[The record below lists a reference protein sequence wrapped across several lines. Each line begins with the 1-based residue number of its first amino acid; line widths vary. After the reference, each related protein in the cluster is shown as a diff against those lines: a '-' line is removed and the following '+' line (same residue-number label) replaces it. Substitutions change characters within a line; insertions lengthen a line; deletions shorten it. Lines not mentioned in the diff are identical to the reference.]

1 MIALPLFGVA
11 LLSVLLVDILLTV
24 FPPLGHGGPLHRR
37 QNRVLWRMIRSLTQG
52 LSEPVRA
59 RAMALVG
66 PMMTVAAVA
75 VWAGWLIVGFALI
88 YAGIPGAFL
97 DMDPAAI
104 PAWSDALY
112 YSGYVATT
120 LGLGDVIAATV
131 TVRAVTVVEAMTG
144 FALFAVATT
153 YVLAISRELTGSNT
167 LALELATAHDTAS
180 AGSDSPS
187 ASWIPEAWSAE
198 WSRHLL
204 RVALAHGQYPLIQF
218 FRPLEVDRDLAV
230 QIGWLVRASE
240 ARREPTGE
248 SSGTLRDPTDE
259 LLFASLAR
267 YLVEVND
274 SCIPRGFEPLD
285 RPLDRAALSQLHER
299 LLSYLGQ
306 GARMTSG

>member
-1 MIALPLFGVA
+1 MIALPLLGIA

-24 FPPLGHGGPLHRR
+24 FPPLGHGGPLHRW
-37 QNRVLWRMIRSLTQG
+37 QNRILWRMTRSTTRG
-52 LSEPVRA
+52 ASVSVRA
-59 RAMALVG
+59 RVMALAG

-75 VWAGWLIVGFALI
+75 VWAGWLIAGFALI
-88 YAGIPGAFL
+88 YAGIPGAFV
-97 DMDPAAI
+97 DMDPTAF

-120 LGLGDVIAATV
+120 LGLGDVIAATA
-131 TVRAVTVVEAMTG
+131 TVRAITVIEAMTG

-153 YVLAISRELTGSNT
+153 YVLAISRELSGSNS
-167 LALELATAHDTAS
+167 LALELATVHGAAS
-180 AGSDSPS
+180 AGSGSPS

-230 QIGWLVRASE
+230 QIGWLVRESD
-240 ARREPTGE
+240 ARGQRTGE
-248 SSGTLRDPTDE
+248 SSGTVVDPMNE
-259 LLFASLAR
+259 LLLASLAR

-274 SCIPRGFEPLD
+274 SCIPRSFEPLD
-285 RPLDRAALSQLHER
+285 QPLDRAPPSELHGR
-299 LLSYLGQ
+299 LMSYLGQ
-306 GARMTSG
+306 GAGMTPG